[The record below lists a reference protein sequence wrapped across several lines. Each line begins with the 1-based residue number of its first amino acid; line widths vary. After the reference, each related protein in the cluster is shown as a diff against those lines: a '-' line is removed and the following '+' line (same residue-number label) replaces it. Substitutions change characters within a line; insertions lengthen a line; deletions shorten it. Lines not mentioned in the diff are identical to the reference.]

1 MDQIK
6 NLVLILV
13 KKSQNFAWVNIKII
27 IIFIC
32 LLTENESV
40 SLKQIRKISIFQLSF
55 VKSVKVSL
63 KENVSRF
70 SVDYEAID
78 KSDILNICNYLM
90 VKTNIK

>member
-1 MDQIK
+1 MHQIK

-40 SLKQIRKISIFQLSF
+40 SLKQITKISIFQLSF

-63 KENVSRF
+63 KGNVSRF

>member
-1 MDQIK
+1 MHQIK

-40 SLKQIRKISIFQLSF
+40 SLKQITKISIFQLSF

-70 SVDYEAID
+70 SVNYEAID

>member
-1 MDQIK
+1 MHQIK

>member
-40 SLKQIRKISIFQLSF
+40 SLKQITKISIFQLSF

-63 KENVSRF
+63 KENVSGF

>member
-1 MDQIK
+1 MHQIK

-70 SVDYEAID
+70 SVNYEAID